1 MASNDHLSP
10 SRAFRPSVP
19 AQPANSNVEVDCF
32 IYPQGLQEFSE
43 VQGTILIFVTEAEN
57 LFCFTPF
64 QRDPSILET
73 LHKFLQI
80 QSFAA
85 VIIHDAE
92 KSAKNVM

>member
-1 MASNDHLSP
+1 M
-10 SRAFRPSVP
+10 PSVP
-19 AQPANSNVEVDCF
+19 AQPANSNVQVVNYF
-32 IYPQGLQEFSE
+32 TYPQGLQEFIE

-92 KSAKNVM
+92 KSAKNEM